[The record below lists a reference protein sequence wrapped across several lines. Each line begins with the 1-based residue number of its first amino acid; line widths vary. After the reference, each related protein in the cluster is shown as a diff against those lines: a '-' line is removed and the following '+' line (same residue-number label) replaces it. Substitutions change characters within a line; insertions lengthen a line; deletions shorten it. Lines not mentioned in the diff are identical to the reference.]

1 MPPSTFPGVKVWLD
15 GCLVDED
22 RAVVSV
28 FDHGLTVGDAVFET
42 IAVRAGRP
50 ITVTRHLR
58 RLGRSAR
65 FIGLDAPA
73 LEELTAAVA
82 DTVAVNSL
90 TDAVVRVLVTS
101 GPGPL
106 GSVRGGRQVTTA
118 VLAGPYPGWA
128 PTADVVVVPWPRNE
142 RSALAGVKTTSYAEN
157 VVALAEARSRGGS
170 EAMFANTAGNL
181 CEGSGSNVF
190 LVLGG
195 ELVTPPLSSGCLAGV
210 SRAVVIELL
219 GIPVEERVVPVGALA
234 DAEEAFLTSATRYV
248 QPISSVDGTAL
259 PACPGP
265 VTERV
270 AAAYA
275 ALLESDPDPA

>member
-1 MPPSTFPGVKVWLD
+1 MKVWLD
-15 GCLVDED
+15 GRLVDGD

-50 ITVTRHLR
+50 ITVTRHLE
-58 RLGRSAR
+58 RLQRSAR
-65 FIGLDAPA
+65 ALGLDAPG
-73 LEELTAAVA
+73 LGDLITAVA
-82 DTVAVNSL
+82 DTVSANSL

-106 GSVRGGRQVTTA
+106 GSVRGGRQVTTV

-128 PTADVVVVPWPRNE
+128 DDADVVVVPWLRNE
-142 RSALAGVKTTSYAEN
+142 HSALVGVKTTSYAEN

-170 EAMFANTAGNL
+170 EAIFANTAGNL

-190 LVLGG
+190 VVLGG
-195 ELVTPPLSSGCLAGV
+195 VLVTPPLSSGCLAGV

-219 GIPVEERVVPVGALA
+219 GIPVEERDVPVGALG
-234 DAEEAFLTSATRYV
+234 DAEEAFLTSATRHV
-248 QPISSVDGTAL
+248 QPIRSVDGEAL
-259 PACPGP
+259 PACPGR
-265 VTERV
+265 VTELV
-270 AAAYA
+270 ASAYA
-275 ALLESDPDPA
+275 ALLERDPDPA

>member
-1 MPPSTFPGVKVWLD
+1 VKVWLD
-15 GCLVDED
+15 GRLVDGD

-42 IAVRAGRP
+42 VAVRAGRP
-50 ITVTRHLR
+50 VTVTRHLQ
-58 RLGRSAR
+58 RLRRSAR
-65 FIGLDAPA
+65 ALGLDAPA
-73 LEELTAAVA
+73 LEDLIAAVSGTLMA
-82 DTVAVNSL
+82 NSL

-106 GSVRGGRQVTTA
+106 GSVRGGRPVTTV

-128 PTADVVVVPWPRNE
+128 DDADVVVVPWPRNE

-170 EAMFANTAGNL
+170 EAIFANTAGNL

-195 ELVTPPLSSGCLAGV
+195 VLVTPPLSAGCLAGV

-219 GIPVEERVVPVGALA
+219 GIPVEERDVPVGALA
-234 DAEEAFLTSATRYV
+234 GAEEAFLTSATRYV
-248 QPISSVDGTAL
+248 QPIRSVDGTAL

-265 VTERV
+265 VTLEV
-270 AAAYA
+270 AAAYS

>member
-1 MPPSTFPGVKVWLD
+1 MKVWLD
-15 GCLVDED
+15 GCLVDQD

-42 IAVRAGRP
+42 IAVRAGHP
-50 ITVTRHLR
+50 ITVTRHLL
-58 RLGRSAR
+58 RLQRSAR
-65 FIGLDAPA
+65 FVGLEAPGVQ
-73 LEELTAAVA
+73 EMLTAVA
-82 DTVAVNSL
+82 DTVRANSL

-106 GSVRGGRQVTTA
+106 GSVRGGRHVTTA

-128 PTADVVVVPWPRNE
+128 DTADVVVVPWPRNE

-170 EAMFANTAGNL
+170 EAIFANTAGAL

-195 ELVTPPLSSGCLAGV
+195 VLVTPPLSAGCLAGV

-219 GIPVEERVVPVGALA
+219 GTPVEERDVPVSALA

-248 QPISSVDGTAL
+248 QPIRSVDGESL
-259 PACPGP
+259 PACPGR
-265 VTERV
+265 VTELV
-270 AAAYA
+270 ASAYA
-275 ALLESDPDPA
+275 ALLERDPDPA